1 MIHQFTAEMISRP
14 RALRD
19 RPGLATVINV
29 DGFGDPPNKIAK
41 YEQLPP
47 TAAGAVLP
55 GFKLF
60 YNEDIELMS
69 PEQVLDLKPKPD
81 LIVYE

>member
-1 MIHQFTAEMISRP
+1 M
-14 RALRD
+14 RD

-41 YEQLPP
+41 YRELHPDAS
-47 TAAGAVLP
+47 TGLDS

-60 YNEDIELMS
+60 FNEDIGLMT
-69 PEQVLDLKPKPD
+69 PEQVLALKPKPD